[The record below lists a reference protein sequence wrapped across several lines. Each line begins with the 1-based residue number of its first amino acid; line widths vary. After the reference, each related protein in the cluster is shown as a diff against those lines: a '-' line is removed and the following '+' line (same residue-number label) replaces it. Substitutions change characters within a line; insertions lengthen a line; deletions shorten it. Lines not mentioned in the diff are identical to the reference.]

1 MQVAGRAGRDTLP
14 GEVLIQTQF
23 PTHPLFQ
30 ALIRHDYP
38 GFAETLLA
46 ERKQAEFPP
55 YCHQALLRAEAP
67 QIGTALA
74 FLRKAQGVAPRDFDV
89 SLFDPVPAQMARL
102 AGMERAHLL
111 VQAASRGALQA
122 FLSAWNKAL
131 FGLGGSVRWSLDI
144 DPLEF

>member
-1 MQVAGRAGRDTLP
+1 
-14 GEVLIQTQF
+14 LI
-23 PTHPLFQ
+23 
-30 ALIRHDYP
+30 
-38 GFAETLLA
+38 

-67 QIGTALA
+67 QIETALA
-74 FLRKAQGVAPRDFDV
+74 FLRKAQAVASRDFDI

-111 VQAASRGALQA
+111 VQASSRGALQA
-122 FLSAWNKAL
+122 FLGAWNKAL
-131 FGLGGSVRWSLDI
+131 FGLGGSVRWALDV